1 VTLETIVIGSQMGD
15 TIERIHRGYPTVSVS
30 QIKEILAWY
39 HDNKA
44 DVDEYIRLLQE
55 EAERIFKR
63 IESQPGY
70 KKVTREELLRRKAQ
84 LTKA

>member
-1 VTLETIVIGSQMGD
+1 MQVGD
-15 TIERIHRGYPTVSVS
+15 TVEDIHRGFPTVSVS

-39 HDNKA
+39 FNNQA
-44 DVDEYIRLLQE
+44 DVDEYIRQGQE
-55 EAERIFKR
+55 EAERIFQWF
-63 IESQPGY
+63 ESQPGY